1 MTTVTPDDEPVT
13 GSVPDCA
20 DLVCDPRAGA
30 ADSSTE
36 LPDAPAVNEPEVD
49 VVGLPISVAAA
60 ASGGLDT
67 ADGLGSRAV
76 NAPTTA
82 PTAAPPG
89 QRVRRPRDRSGVSR
103 TPRRHDRS
111 EA

>member
-13 GSVPDCA
+13 GS
-20 DLVCDPRAGA
+20 
-30 ADSSTE
+30 TE
-36 LPDAPAVNEPEVD
+36 LPDAPAVKEPEVEVD
-49 VVGLPISVAAA
+49 AVGLPISVAAA

-103 TPRRHDRS
+103 TPRRHHRS

>member
-13 GSVPDCA
+13 GSVLDCA
-20 DLVCDPRAGA
+20 ELVCDPRAGA

-36 LPDAPAVNEPEVD
+36 LPDAPAVNEAEVD

-67 ADGLGSRAV
+67 ADWTWPGVWPAEV
-76 NAPTTA
+76 EDDHTT
-82 PTAAPPG
+82 T
-89 QRVRRPRDRSGVSR
+89 V
-103 TPRRHDRS
+103 
-111 EA
+111 